1 MPEDQ
6 TPVGASLI
14 TAVLHVILL
23 AAFYVLFTGGIVLP
37 TTFFVALFFAALG
50 ISSGVFYLTN
60 KRLGAILLYTPSL
73 IAVMVLVIAF
83 FGDILSYAPTLS
95 ELGLLVLLLGASGAL
110 SSWIATLVGKQLGAG
125 FLTVFDEELRRRRR
139 ALRE

>member
-14 TAVLHVILL
+14 TAVLHVVLL
-23 AAFYVLFTGGIVLP
+23 AAFYILFTGEMPLP
-37 TTFFVALFFAALG
+37 TSFFVALFFAALA
-50 ISSGVFYLTN
+50 ISGGVYYLTN

-73 IAVMVLVIAF
+73 IAVIVLVLAY
-83 FGDILSYAPTLS
+83 FGDILSYTPTLS

-110 SSWIATLVGKQLGAG
+110 SSWIATLIGHQFGAG
-125 FLTVFDEELRRRRR
+125 FLTIFSEELRRKRR